1 MFTQTWKIEVSVDK
15 HPDRMLDRVDLLKP
29 ERCIMIGN
37 HYANMVHYVT
47 QPLEDADETQTQVE
61 MTCQIY
67 TNACVTIPYVHHNGR
82 NKRVGFV

>member
-1 MFTQTWKIEVSVDK
+1 
-15 HPDRMLDRVDLLKP
+15 MLDRVVLLKP

-47 QPLEDADETQTQVE
+47 QPLQDGDETQTQVE